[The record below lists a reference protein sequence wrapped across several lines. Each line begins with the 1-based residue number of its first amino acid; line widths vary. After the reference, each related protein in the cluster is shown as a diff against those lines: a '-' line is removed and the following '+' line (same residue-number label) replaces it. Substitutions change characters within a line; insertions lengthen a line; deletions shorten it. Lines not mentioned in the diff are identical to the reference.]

1 MTTSI
6 SMNRNSVAALVAI
19 FFLFAAAVTNLKNYP
34 IENDEFRTLNHIEP
48 VWLTQARTIPETI
61 HSVRSLSPQ
70 HGAVYFLVLNV
81 WHKMVGSDLFSL
93 RLLSTFFGVLTIA
106 TVHRLANVTGR
117 RSDGPAAALA
127 LSFLAFYMFHVQYLR
142 MYTLL
147 SFISAGALW
156 SYWVASHS
164 RSRRG
169 WIWIVLVLSI
179 GLIPYIH
186 YLGSLVVA
194 AIGIYHLAFARKDK
208 RWWQILGAMAIG
220 ALMFLPWLPVF
231 ISGLA
236 GHQTDLGATY
246 ARLTS
251 FEAIRAVMSV
261 LSNGILFIPPLVAGL
276 AVVHFK
282 RLSEAEKYLG
292 FVTIFA
298 AAAMFGLNEIAPILV
313 ENRMRYTVF
322 LAVPY
327 SCLAVIALRRLPMWR
342 TLRYAFLVAW
352 CASFFYY
359 LGADDYAIYTNIQQ
373 HETEKIPRYQDFIYE
388 SESLPGHNELILSF
402 HPNMRLSSNKT
413 LPYYRK
419 VIPDW
424 EYIVHITYDKDGEL
438 IIQSDHSRY
447 GTLEDIADNSDS
459 IWVLHNPGQ
468 SALADLPVYSGWFLD
483 HFKMCKRFRETETS
497 IIDYYVT
504 LAIPC
509 RLIDDDSP
517 FTVHFDNGFV
527 LANAVTEQTS
537 NDLEIYLWWETT
549 IGKEYSVS
557 LQLYDQ
563 AMTKVG
569 QRDAVISR
577 GPIDVFR
584 FDLSELSDGEYSVQL
599 IMYHFKTGKS
609 VGGVITAEQAPFDRS
624 VTLARVL
631 LDGQT

>member
-1 MTTSI
+1 MARSI
-6 SMNRNSVAALVAI
+6 SMYRNSLATLVAV
-19 FFLFAAAVTNLKNYP
+19 FSLFAAAVTNLKTFP
-34 IENDEFRTLNHIEP
+34 IENDEFRTLNHIDP
-48 VWLTQARTIPETI
+48 VWLTQARAIPETI
-61 HSVRSLSPQ
+61 YSVRSLSPQ
-70 HGAVYFLVLNV
+70 HGPVYFLVLNV
-81 WHKMVGSDLFSL
+81 WRGLVGSDLFSL

-106 TVHRLANVTGR
+106 GVQRLATLTGR
-117 RSDGPAAALA
+117 RGDGAAAALA

-147 SFISAGALW
+147 TFICAGALW
-156 SYWVASHS
+156 SYWVASHA

-169 WIWIVLVLSI
+169 WIWIALVLSI

-186 YLGSLVVA
+186 YLGSLIVA
-194 AIGIYHLAFARKDK
+194 AIGIYHLAFARKT
-208 RWWQILGAMAIG
+208 RHWWQILVVLAIG
-220 ALMFLPWLPVF
+220 VLMFLPWLPVF
-231 ISGLA
+231 LSGLA
-236 GHQTDLGATY
+236 GHQTDMGATQ

-251 FEAIRAVMSV
+251 VEALRAVMSV
-261 LSNGILFIPPLVAGL
+261 LSNGILFIPLLVLGL
-276 AVVHFK
+276 AAGHFK
-282 RLSEAEKYLG
+282 RLSQAEKYLG
-292 FVTIFA
+292 FVTLFA
-298 AAAMFGLNEIAPILV
+298 AVALIGLNEIVAILV

-342 TLRYAFLVAW
+342 TLRYAFLAVW

-359 LGADDYAIYTNIQQ
+359 LGADDYAIHTNIQQ
-373 HETEKIPRYQDFIYE
+373 HETAKIPRYQDFIYQ
-388 SESLPGHNELILSF
+388 SETLPGHNELILSF

-419 VIPDW
+419 MIPDW

-447 GTLEDIADNSDS
+447 DTLEDIADNSDS

-468 SALADLPVYSGWFLD
+468 TDLADMPVYSGWFSD
-483 HFKMCKRFRETETS
+483 HFKRCKRFRETETS

-509 RLIDDDSP
+509 RLIADDSP
-517 FTVHFDNGFV
+517 LTVHFDNGFV
-527 LANAVTEQTS
+527 LANAVTEQTQD
-537 NDLEIYLWWETT
+537 DLEIYLWWGTT

-557 LQLYDQ
+557 LQLFDQ
-563 AMTKVG
+563 AMTKVD

-599 IMYHFKTGKS
+599 IMYHFETGKS
-609 VGGVITAEQAPFDRS
+609 VGGVITAGQAPFDRS
-624 VTLARVL
+624 MTLARVL
-631 LDGQT
+631 RDGQS